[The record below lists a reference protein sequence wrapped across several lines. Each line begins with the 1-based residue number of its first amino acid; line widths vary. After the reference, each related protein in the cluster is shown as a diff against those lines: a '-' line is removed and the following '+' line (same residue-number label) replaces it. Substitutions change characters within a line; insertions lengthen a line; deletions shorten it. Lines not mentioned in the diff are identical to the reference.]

1 MLVSMETS
9 VDELKLKHANLDNQL
24 DEEIQRPHPDQ
35 FVITQ
40 IKRAKLKV
48 KDAIAH
54 LEDA

>member
-1 MLVSMETS
+1 MLMEIS

-24 DEEIQRPHPDQ
+24 DEERQRPHPDQ

-40 IKRAKLKV
+40 IKREKLKV

-54 LEDA
+54 LEVA